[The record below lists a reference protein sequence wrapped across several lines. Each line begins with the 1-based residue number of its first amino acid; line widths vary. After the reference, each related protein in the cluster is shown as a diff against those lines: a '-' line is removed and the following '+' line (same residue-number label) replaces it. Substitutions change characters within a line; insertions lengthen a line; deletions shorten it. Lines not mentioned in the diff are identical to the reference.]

1 MKCDVLIVG
10 AGPAGSSAAR
20 AAAEK
25 GLKVVVVECRPVVG
39 VPVRCA
45 EYIPGPLL
53 GEINLGSDFVAQ
65 PVKGMRTILPDG
77 SVKEMK
83 APGYMIHRDRF
94 DQALAKAAQ
103 DAGAEFFL
111 STTAREREGGKVR
124 VRKRGDGDFEITAK
138 VIIGADGPFSRV
150 GRWIGASIS
159 NLIPSA
165 QVRVNL
171 ALPMELTEV
180 YFDRNI
186 HGGYGWVFPKGET
199 ANVGLGVK
207 KGMGIS
213 GSVKK
218 TLDYFLARLSEQGT
232 IRGKPFRSF
241 GGWIPASPAE
251 KTVHENIILAGDAA
265 GHTHPITGA
274 GIFNAVKGGRMA
286 GRWASRAVIKNDL
299 KLLDGYEK
307 AWLEFFGMTL
317 DRAFKR
323 RQLLEKE
330 WGRLDEIIRH
340 CWVAFR
346 EYYADSA

>member
-1 MKCDVLIVG
+1 
-10 AGPAGSSAAR
+10 
-20 AAAEK
+20 
-25 GLKVVVVECRPVVG
+25 
-39 VPVRCA
+39 
-45 EYIPGPLL
+45 
-53 GEINLGSDFVAQ
+53 
-65 PVKGMRTILPDG
+65 
-77 SVKEMK
+77 
-83 APGYMIHRDRF
+83 
-94 DQALAKAAQ
+94 
-103 DAGAEFFL
+103 
-111 STTAREREGGKVR
+111 
-124 VRKRGDGDFEITAK
+124 
-138 VIIGADGPFSRV
+138 
-150 GRWIGASIS
+150 
-159 NLIPSA
+159 
-165 QVRVNL
+165 
-171 ALPMELTEV
+171 
-180 YFDRNI
+180 
-186 HGGYGWVFPKGET
+186 
-199 ANVGLGVK
+199 
-207 KGMGIS
+207 MGIS